1 MPFAVMPD
9 AGRQL
14 RGRTSY
20 HAGCAA
26 EDGVAA
32 EYERQGCTILRRR
45 WRGRA
50 GEIDL
55 IAEKDGALIFVEVK
69 KSRSF
74 AAAAARPLTEPRPP
88 PPPLPAV
95 RPTTTPPRTFRREDD
110 EAATGVMK
118 ATAAAADDD
127 IFSQLSLCVAL
138 CACK

>member
-1 MPFAVMPD
+1 MPFDVMPD

-74 AAAAARPLTEPRPP
+74 AAAAARI
-88 PPPLPAV
+88 
-95 RPTTTPPRTFRREDD
+95 TTRQVGRIF
-110 EAATGVMK
+110 
-118 ATAAAADDD
+118 ATAEEYAFAGPRG
-127 IFSQLSLCVAL
+127 SLTDFRVDLAL
-138 CACK
+138 VDAHGAVELRENAFAWM

>member
-1 MPFAVMPD
+1 MPFDVMPD
-9 AGRQL
+9 AGRQV

-74 AAAAARPLTEPRPP
+74 AAAAARI
-88 PPPLPAV
+88 
-95 RPTTTPPRTFRREDD
+95 TTRQVGRIF
-110 EAATGVMK
+110 
-118 ATAAAADDD
+118 AAAEEYA
-127 IFSQLSLCVAL
+127 FAGPRGSLTDFRVDLAL
-138 CACK
+138 VDAHGAVELRENAFAWI

>member
-1 MPFAVMPD
+1 MPFDVMPD
-9 AGRQL
+9 AGRQV

-74 AAAAARPLTEPRPP
+74 AAAAARI
-88 PPPLPAV
+88 
-95 RPTTTPPRTFRREDD
+95 TTRQVGRIF
-110 EAATGVMK
+110 
-118 ATAAAADDD
+118 AAAEEYA
-127 IFSQLSLCVAL
+127 FAGPRGSLTDFRVDLAL
-138 CACK
+138 VDAHGAVELRENAFAWM

>member
-1 MPFAVMPD
+1 MPFDVMPD
-9 AGRQL
+9 TGRQL

-32 EYERQGCTILRRR
+32 EYERQGCTVLRRR

-74 AAAAARPLTEPRPP
+74 AAAAARITARQ
-88 PPPLPAV
+88 V
-95 RPTTTPPRTFRREDD
+95 GRIF
-110 EAATGVMK
+110 
-118 ATAAAADDD
+118 AAAEEYA
-127 IFSQLSLCVAL
+127 FAGPRGSLTDFRVDLAL
-138 CACK
+138 VDAHGAVELRENAFAWM

>member
-1 MPFAVMPD
+1 MPFDVMPD

-69 KSRSF
+69 KSGSF
-74 AAAAARPLTEPRPP
+74 AAAAARI
-88 PPPLPAV
+88 
-95 RPTTTPPRTFRREDD
+95 TTRQVGRIF
-110 EAATGVMK
+110 
-118 ATAAAADDD
+118 AAAEEYA
-127 IFSQLSLCVAL
+127 FAGPRGSLTDFRVDLAL
-138 CACK
+138 VDAHGAVELRENAFAWM

>member
-1 MPFAVMPD
+1 MPFDVMPD

-74 AAAAARPLTEPRPP
+74 AAAAARI
-88 PPPLPAV
+88 
-95 RPTTTPPRTFRREDD
+95 TTRQVGRIF
-110 EAATGVMK
+110 
-118 ATAAAADDD
+118 ATAEEYAFAGPCG
-127 IFSQLSLCVAL
+127 SLTDFRVDLAL
-138 CACK
+138 VDAHGAVELRENAFAWM

>member
-1 MPFAVMPD
+1 MPFDVMPD

-14 RGRTSY
+14 RGLTSY

-32 EYERQGCTILRRR
+32 EYERQGCTVLRRR

-74 AAAAARPLTEPRPP
+74 AAAAARI
-88 PPPLPAV
+88 
-95 RPTTTPPRTFRREDD
+95 TTRQVGRIF
-110 EAATGVMK
+110 
-118 ATAAAADDD
+118 AAAEEYA
-127 IFSQLSLCVAL
+127 FAGPRGSLTDFRVDLAL
-138 CACK
+138 VDAHGSVELRENAFAWM